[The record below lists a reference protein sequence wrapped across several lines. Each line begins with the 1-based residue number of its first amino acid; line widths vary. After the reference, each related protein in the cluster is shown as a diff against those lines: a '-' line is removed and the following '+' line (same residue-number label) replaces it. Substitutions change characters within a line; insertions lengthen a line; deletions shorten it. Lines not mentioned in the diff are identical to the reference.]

1 MPGDSLIII
10 NKNGDSLFISDTSVN
25 NLSPEAL
32 RAIID
37 AHSKTDVS
45 DTMPDPFLVM
55 MGVFAF
61 ILLFGRIIYNWFVK
75 NKQLKKAMAAYE
87 THYDW
92 YDDELSLYN
101 QYYKDLPATLKP
113 FFLQRTAHFMFSKN
127 FVFTGITE
135 EPRMRLLISAAAV
148 QLCFGLEKYLLDYFK
163 TIYVYRQDY
172 RYGLYNSP
180 FMGHVSNDGIHLSWN
195 NFLRGYE
202 NYTDADNVGIH
213 EMAHALTYVN
223 FVATNNPG
231 EDIGF
236 KKRFKNFS
244 KTARPIF
251 LQLQQGAMGA
261 LTPYAA
267 TNYNEFWAVSVETF
281 FEKPAQLKQEMPQLY
296 TALSQLLNQDPLTA
310 QKIINIKL
318 MG

>member
-1 MPGDSLIII
+1 MPGDSLLII
-10 NKNGDSLFISDTSVN
+10 NKNGDSLFISDSSINT
-25 NLSPEAL
+25 LSPEAF
-32 RAIID
+32 RAIVE
-37 AHSKTDVS
+37 AHNKTASS
-45 DTMPDPFLVM
+45 DSMPDPFLIM

-61 ILLFGRIIYNWFVK
+61 ILLFGRVIYNWLKK
-75 NKQLKKAMAAYE
+75 NKQFKKAMAAYE

-92 YDDELSLYN
+92 YDDELNVYN
-101 QYYKDLPATLKP
+101 QYYKTLPSSLKSL
-113 FFLQRTAHFMFSKN
+113 FLQRTANFMFSKK
-127 FVFTGITE
+127 FVFTGIAE

-148 QLCFGLEKYLLDYFK
+148 QLSFGLEKYLLDYFK
-163 TIYVYRQDY
+163 TIYVYREDY

-223 FVATNNPG
+223 FVATNDPG

-236 KKRFKNFS
+236 KKRFRNFS

-251 LQLQQGAMGA
+251 LKLQEGAMGV

-281 FEKPAQLKQEMPQLY
+281 FEKPAQLQLQMPELY
-296 TALSQLLNQDPLTA
+296 AALSQLLNQDPLTA

-318 MG
+318 MR